1 MAAARQPPALS
12 ADSSVE
18 QGIALF
24 IEYLEKERNYARHT
38 LDAYRRDLQ
47 QFARFL
53 YPRIAQV
60 GIPIRAVQ
68 REMVQAF
75 VEELGARGLKPASVA
90 RKLSTVRSLFRYCCR
105 QRVLA
110 GNPAAQ
116 VGVARPLRRLPHF
129 LPLAQI
135 EQAISLPPATEFA
148 GARDRAILEV
158 FYGGGI
164 RLSELVA
171 LNLTA
176 LDLEEGTVRVMGK
189 GRRERIAPIGG
200 PAVQALKTYLQHRA
214 GLLIDLDITQ
224 VDAGALF
231 LNRRGRRLHRRTV
244 QSMVQRYLRQ
254 VAQLRTL
261 SPHLLR
267 HTFATHLLDAG
278 ADLGAVKELLGH
290 ATFSSTQVYTH
301 VSLERL
307 RHIYQ
312 QAHPRA

>member
-1 MAAARQPPALS
+1 MAAPPPAPLH
-12 ADSSVE
+12 AGSSIE

-24 IEYLEKERNYARHT
+24 LDYLEKERNYARHT

-53 YPRIAQV
+53 YPRISQV
-60 GIPIRAVQ
+60 GIPVGAVERQ
-68 REMVQAF
+68 VVQSF
-75 VEELGARGLKPASVA
+75 VEELRARGLRPSSVA
-90 RKLSTVRSLFRYCCR
+90 RKLSALRSLFRHLCR

-110 GNPAAQ
+110 DNPASL
-116 VGVARPLRRLPHF
+116 VGAARPPRRLPQF
-129 LPLAQI
+129 LPLTQV
-135 EQAISLPPATEFA
+135 EEAIALPPTAEFT
-148 GARDRAILEV
+148 GARDRAIIEV

-164 RLSELVA
+164 RLGELVA
-171 LNLTA
+171 LNLSA

-189 GRRERIAPIGG
+189 GRRERIVPIGG
-200 PAVQALKTYLQHRA
+200 PALQTLKAYLQHRA
-214 GLLIDLDITQ
+214 ALLVELDITQ

-231 LNRRGRRLHRRTV
+231 LNRKGRRLHRRTV
-244 QSMVQRYLRQ
+244 QGNVKRYLRQ
-254 VAQLRTL
+254 VSEGQTL

-267 HTFATHLLDAG
+267 HTFATHLVEAG

-290 ATFSSTQVYTH
+290 AVLSSTQVYTQ

-307 RHIYQ
+307 RQIYQ